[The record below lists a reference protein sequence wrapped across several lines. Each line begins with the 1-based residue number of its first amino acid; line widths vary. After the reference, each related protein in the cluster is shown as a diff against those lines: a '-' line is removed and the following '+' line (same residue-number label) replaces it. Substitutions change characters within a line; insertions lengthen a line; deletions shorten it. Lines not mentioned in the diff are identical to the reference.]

1 MLGSQPLE
9 LVYHLEN
16 PIRQP
21 WPDMCT
27 VIERNLSL
35 ETVQRMPYKDWLNK
49 VAASNE
55 NSRDLLEFFQNHFLH
70 MSSGSLILDTTLAR
84 KTSATLRSTGSVDI
98 RTIDSYLGHWR
109 RTGFLK

>member
-35 ETVQRMPYKDWLNK
+35 ETLQRMPFKDWLNK

-55 NSRDLLEFFQNHFLH
+55 NSPDLLEFFQNHFLH
-70 MSSGSLILDTTLAR
+70 MSSGSLILDTKLAR
-84 KTSATLRSTGSVDI
+84 NASSTLKSTGSVNLG
-98 RTIDSYLGHWR
+98 TIGLYLDHWR
-109 RTGFLK
+109 RTGFLR

>member
-16 PIRQP
+16 PIRQS

-27 VIERNLSL
+27 VIEHNLSL
-35 ETVQRMPYKDWLNK
+35 ETVLRMPFKDWLDK
-49 VAASNE
+49 VATSNE
-55 NSRDLLEFFQNHFLH
+55 TSQDLIDFFRNHFLH

-84 KTSATLRSTGSVDI
+84 KASSTLRSTGSVDI
-98 RTIDSYLGHWR
+98 RTIGLYLDHWR
-109 RTGFLK
+109 RTRFLK

>member
-21 WPDMCT
+21 WADMCT
-27 VIERNLSL
+27 VMERNLSL
-35 ETVQRMPYKDWLNK
+35 EAVQRLSFEDWLNK

-55 NSRDLLEFFQNHFLH
+55 NPPDLLDFFQNHFLH

-84 KTSATLRSTGSVDI
+84 KASSTLRSTGSVDI
-98 RTIDSYLGHWR
+98 GTIGLYLDHWR